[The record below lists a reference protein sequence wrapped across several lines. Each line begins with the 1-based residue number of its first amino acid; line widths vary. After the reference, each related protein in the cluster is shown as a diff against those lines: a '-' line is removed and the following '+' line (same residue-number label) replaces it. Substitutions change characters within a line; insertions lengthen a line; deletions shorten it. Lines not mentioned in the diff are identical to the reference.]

1 MKNIPNGLREQ
12 VANPTR
18 INRTALPP
26 DDATLAAHELTQ
38 RIRNARLTAERE
50 EEAAN
55 QTLAA
60 AGEREALAALASVLP
75 GRPLEPES
83 PADAGI
89 DRGRSSSPRS
99 REGIPRKHGERISRA
114 KPIISHAEL
123 PATPDDAYK
132 LMDAVFK
139 KWRTN
144 FAKDPRGANRELAR
158 DLGGD
163 TAIYLRAQILRLP
176 DMLDA
181 INKLGML
188 KAEKGDDGGDE
199 DLMQDIEDLR
209 ALMRG
214 DRK

>member
-1 MKNIPNGLREQ
+1 MAKR
-12 VANPTR
+12 NPGS
-18 INRTALPP
+18 RTALPP

-38 RIRNARLTAERE
+38 RIRDARLTAERE

-75 GRPLEPES
+75 SRPLEPEE
-83 PADAGI
+83 PEPIKGKRD
-89 DRGRSSSPRS
+89 
-99 REGIPRKHGERISRA
+99 RISRA
-114 KPIISHAEL
+114 RPKPTKEDL
-123 PATPDDAYK
+123 PATPDDAYR

-139 KWRTN
+139 KWQIN
-144 FAKDPRGANRELAR
+144 FAKNPREANRELAR

-188 KAEKGDDGGDE
+188 KAEKGDDGGGDE
-199 DLMQDIEDLR
+199 DLMRDIEDLR